1 MATTL
6 DVATVA
12 EDVAERMRDLLRGRR
27 STPRATYR
35 VQFHAEFTF
44 RDVQA
49 LVPYLAALG
58 VSDLYA
64 SPYLKAR
71 HGSRHGYDVCDHNQ
85 LNPELGTSEDFES
98 LCATLAEHGL
108 RQVLDIVP
116 NHMGIASDEN
126 TWWRDVLENG
136 QSSPYANHFDIDWF
150 PVKAELAG
158 KVLLPVL
165 GGQYGHVLE
174 AGELKL
180 AFREGSFVVH
190 YFQQS
195 FPLDPRSTIEILG
208 HDLDTLR
215 GELGVESRALLEF
228 ESIRSGLEHL
238 PETSNVFPD
247 AVAERRRE
255 KEILRQRLAALV
267 ASEPLVAAAIERN
280 VTWFNGCVGE
290 PETFDPLDQLL
301 RRQPYRLSHWK
312 AAADE
317 INYRRFFDINELA
330 AVCMEDAEVFQHAH
344 RLVTELLV
352 RGDVIGLRIDHIDG
366 LYNPRE
372 YLRRLQWM
380 FVRAL
385 ARAVFEQQYGG
396 DATDGVAWNDVAEPI
411 LNSLVPL
418 VGSDPPS
425 LWHEAN
431 SRPEPERILPAKLDQ
446 ALQDKPSREVGQEQ
460 QLAPPLYVVVE
471 KILGPTEPLPQDW
484 ATAGTT
490 GYDFL
495 NSLGGLYIDPVGRQG
510 VIKVYERFIGRHL
523 DFGEVAY
530 NAKKLILRSALSSEM
545 YMLAHRLNRIS
556 ERQRRFRDFTLNTLG
571 QALREVLTCFPVYR
585 TYIDSSEMS
594 EEDRRVALQA
604 VAQARRRN
612 PTLDTALFDFIR
624 DVFLSA
630 DWATKESANYYERML
645 FVGRCQ
651 QITSPAMAKGI
662 EDTAFYQYVPL
673 LSVNEVGGD
682 PPHSATTVE
691 AFHRENLERR
701 QQRPASLTCTTTHDT
716 KRSED
721 VRARISILSEVP
733 HLWRVALNRFARWN
747 RRFRRDIE
755 GEEAPSR
762 NAEYLFYQSLLGVW
776 PLVRPDEAVLRELTG
791 RMQVYME
798 KATREAKLRTSWIN
812 PHSDYDHAVAEFV
825 AHALDPVRSA
835 RFLQEVQEFHER
847 IVDWGL
853 YTALSQ
859 AFGKLLSPGVPDIY
873 QGQELWDFSLV
884 DPDNRRPVDYAQRRA
899 ALGEFAA
906 AAERADG
913 SLFDMARHLGSN
925 VRDERVKLLVTWR
938 SLQFRREHAELFDNG
953 EYRPIEVRGAHA
965 AHVCAWAWHLPS
977 SGEWAIAVMPR
988 LLARLTPAAER
999 EATRAPLGA
1008 AVWGDTSLVA
1018 DGLDGVEFN
1027 QQFTGVSLA
1036 WRDKGVPLAE
1046 VLADFPVS
1054 LLTHLD

>member
-6 DVATVA
+6 DAAKLAEQVADRV
-12 EDVAERMRDLLRGRR
+12 RDLLRRR
-27 STPRATYR
+27 RAVPHATYR
-35 VQFHAEFTF
+35 VQLHADFTF

-71 HGSRHGYDVCDHNQ
+71 QGSRHGYDVCDHNR
-85 LNPELGTSEDFES
+85 LNPELGTSDDFEA
-98 LCATLAEHGL
+98 LCATLAEHGM

-116 NHMGIASDEN
+116 NHMGITSDDN

-136 QSSPYANHFDIDWF
+136 QSSPFAHYFDIDWY

-165 GGQYGHVLE
+165 GDQYGHVLE
-174 AGELKL
+174 AGQLKL
-180 AFREGSFVVH
+180 AFAEGSFSVN
-190 YFQQS
+190 YFHQS
-195 FPLDPRSTIEILG
+195 FPLDPRTTTDLLD
-208 HDLDTLR
+208 HDRETLR
-215 GELGVESRALLEF
+215 RELGPESPALWEF

-238 PETSNVFPD
+238 PDTLTVFPD
-247 AVAERRRE
+247 AMAERRRE
-255 KEILRQRLAALV
+255 KEILRRRLAALV
-267 ASEPLVAAAIERN
+267 ASEPGVAVAIERS
-280 VTWFNGCVGE
+280 VAWFNGQVGE

-352 RGDVIGLRIDHIDG
+352 RGDVLGLRIDHIDG

-372 YLRRLQWM
+372 YLRRLQWK

-385 ARAVFEQQYGG
+385 ARAIFEREF
-396 DATDGVAWNDVAEPI
+396 ATAVEGAAWHDVAEAT
-411 LNSLVPL
+411 LAALVPL
-418 VGSDPPS
+418 VGSELPA
-425 LWHEAN
+425 LWQEADA
-431 SRPEPERILPAKLDQ
+431 RPAPERLLPAKLDH
-446 ALQDKPSREVGQEQ
+446 ATNDLPPAGDASAGEH
-460 QLAPPLYVVVE
+460 APPLYVVVE

-495 NSLGGLYIDPVGRQG
+495 NSLGGLFIDPVGRQA
-510 VIKVYERFIGRHL
+510 VIKTYDRFLGRHF
-523 DFGEVAY
+523 DFHEVAY
-530 NAKKLILRSALSSEM
+530 TAKKLILRSALSSEVQV
-545 YMLAHRLNRIS
+545 LAHRLNRIS
-556 ERQRRFRDFTLNTLG
+556 ERQRRFCDFTLNTLR

-585 TYIDSSEMS
+585 TYIDSADVS
-594 EEDRRVALQA
+594 EEGRHVVLQA

-612 PTLDTALFDFIR
+612 PTLDGALFDFIR

-673 LSVNEVGGD
+673 VSENEVGGD
-682 PPHSATTVE
+682 PPHSVTTVE
-691 AFHRENLERR
+691 AFHRDNLERR
-701 QQRPASLTCTTTHDT
+701 TQRPNSLTCTTTHDT

-721 VRARISILSEVP
+721 VRARISVLSEVP

-747 RRFRRDIE
+747 RRFRREVD

-776 PLVRPDEAVLRELTG
+776 PLVRPDEVALRELTA
-791 RMQVYME
+791 RMQTYME

-812 PHSDYDHAVAEFV
+812 PHAEYDRAVAEFV

-835 RFLQEVQEFHER
+835 RFLQELQAFHER

-859 AFGKLLSPGVPDIY
+859 TFGKLLSPGVPDIY

-884 DPDNRRPVDYAQRRA
+884 DPDNRRPVDYDRRRA
-899 ALGEFAA
+899 ALDEFT
-906 AAERADG
+906 AAEQRQDG
-913 SLFDMARHLGSN
+913 SLYEMARQLGRH
-925 VRDERVKLLVTWR
+925 VRDERAKLFVTWR
-938 SLQFRREHAELFDNG
+938 ALQFRRAHARLFGEG
-953 EYRPIEVRGAHA
+953 EYRPLEVRGGQA
-965 AHVCAWAWHLPS
+965 AHVCAWSWQGAAPDE
-977 SGEWAIAVMPR
+977 GAIAVMPR
-988 LLARLTPAAER
+988 LLARLTPAAEG
-999 EATRAPLGA
+999 EMTPPPLGPA
-1008 AVWGDTSLVA
+1008 IWGDTMLVA
-1018 DGLDGVEFN
+1018 EGLAGVKFR
-1027 QQFTGVSLA
+1027 QVFTGEELA
-1036 WRDKGVPLAE
+1036 WRDEGVPLAE
-1046 VLADFPVS
+1046 VLADFPVA
-1054 LLTHLD
+1054 LLEKA